1 MSDYIKAI
9 ALDPSSSYA
18 HYNCGI
24 VRDRQG
30 DFVGAVACF
39 TAAINLEPQNA
50 DFHHN
55 RGFSYRKMVSC
66 GLAIPCMVAKFGT

>member
-1 MSDYIKAI
+1 MQLGEYDKSLSDYTRAI
-9 ALDPSSSYA
+9 QLDPGSSYA

-30 DFVGAVACF
+30 DYTGAVACF

-55 RGFSYRKMVSC
+55 RGFSYRKMV
-66 GLAIPCMVAKFGT
+66 GW